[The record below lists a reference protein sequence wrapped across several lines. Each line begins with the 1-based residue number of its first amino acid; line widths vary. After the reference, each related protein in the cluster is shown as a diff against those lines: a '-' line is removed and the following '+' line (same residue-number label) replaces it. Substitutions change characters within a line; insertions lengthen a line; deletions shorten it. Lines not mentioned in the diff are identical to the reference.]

1 MHMASNSTKKQERG
15 FNDELDAAIIA
26 TREICKQWDI
36 IIYDDRLL
44 LDTRFWC
51 LLWDRIIRLNM
62 LQNAVNRL

>member
-1 MHMASNSTKKQERG
+1 MASNSTKKQERG

-26 TREICKQWDI
+26 TREICKQWDMI
-36 IIYDDRLL
+36 IHDDRLL
-44 LDTRFWC
+44 LDTGFWC